1 MDVIDWLRKHAAQQ
15 PDKIALVDIPD
26 ARARTYRDL
35 DQRADRFAEY
45 VLARW
50 RLPPGAR
57 VAVLA
62 ANSSEYLE
70 LLFGCARAGVVM
82 VCLNWRLPVAELAP
96 VLEDCE
102 PAAFVCAERFVAT
115 AEALLATRGAM
126 PRLMIGAHQASSA
139 PTGDLPGQ
147 AGAATAARWPAYEA
161 ALGAASG
168 SAVGDDARAMD
179 DVWYLLYTSGT
190 TGQPKG
196 VIQTFGMAF
205 FNAVNV
211 TSATGLNR
219 EDSMLAVLPFF
230 HTAGLNLYAI
240 PLIHAGGTVEILR
253 EFDAAIALERLGS
266 GITMFLG
273 VPTVYLLLSQ
283 HPRFAHTDFARVRH
297 WGAGGA
303 PMPLAQIECWAA
315 RGATICLGYGM
326 TETGPCVFLPDVATA
341 QAKPGSVGKPV
352 GSMRARVVD
361 ADGNDCIA
369 GATGELLVRGLAV
382 TPGYWNLPEVTAR
395 TIVGGWLHTGDLA
408 RTDADG
414 DYWIVDRV
422 KDMFISGGENVYPA
436 EVENVLYRIPEVAE
450 AAVVGVAHAKW
461 GEVGLAVIALR
472 AGALLD
478 EDAVRSFCRGQ
489 LAAYKVP
496 RHVRFA
502 PELPRTPAGKVEKEK
517 LRAGF
522 VVPDG

>member
-1 MDVIDWLRKHAAQQ
+1 MYVIDWLRKHAAQH
-15 PDKIALVDIPD
+15 PDKVALVDVPD
-26 ARARTYRDL
+26 ARARTYREF
-35 DQRADRFAEY
+35 DQRADRFAEQ
-45 VLARW
+45 VRTRW
-50 RLPPGAR
+50 HLPRGAR

-82 VCLNWRLPVAELAP
+82 VCLNWRLPAAELAP
-96 VLEDCE
+96 VLGDCD

-115 AEALLATRGAM
+115 AEALLAARSAM
-126 PRLMIGAHQASSA
+126 PRLMISAQRAGSASA
-139 PTGDLPGQ
+139 GDPPEPT
-147 AGAATAARWPAYEA
+147 GAATTAQWPTYEA
-161 ALGAASG
+161 ALSAASG
-168 SAVGDDARAMD
+168 NAVGDDTRALN

-190 TGQPKG
+190 TGQAKG

-211 TSATGLNR
+211 TGATGLNR
-219 EDSMLAVLPFF
+219 DDSMLTVLPFF
-230 HTAGLNLYAI
+230 HTAGLNLYAL

-253 EFDAAIALERLGS
+253 EFDAGIALERLGS
-266 GITMFLG
+266 GLTMFLG

-283 HPRFAHTDFARVRH
+283 HPRFAHTDFSRVRH

-303 PMPLAQIECWAA
+303 PMPSAQIECWAA
-315 RGATICLGYGM
+315 RGVTVCLGYGM

-341 QAKPGSVGKPV
+341 QTKPGSVGKPV
-352 GSMRARVVD
+352 GSMLTRVVD
-361 ADGNDCIA
+361 ADGSDCIA
-369 GATGELLVRGLAV
+369 GVEGELLVRGPAV

-395 TIVGGWLHTGDLA
+395 TVVGGWLHTGDVA
-408 RTDADG
+408 RVDADG

-436 EVENVLYRIPEVAE
+436 EVENALYRMPEVAE
-450 AAVVGVAHAKW
+450 VAVVGVAHAKW
-461 GEVGLAVIALR
+461 GEVGLAVIVLR

-502 PELPRTPAGKVEKEK
+502 PELPRTPAGKVEKAK

-522 VVPDG
+522 VAPDV

>member
-1 MDVIDWLRKHAAQQ
+1 MYVIDWLRKHAAQQ
-15 PDKIALVDIPD
+15 PDKVALVDVPD
-26 ARARTYRDL
+26 ARARTYRDF
-35 DQRADRFAEY
+35 DQRADRFAEH

-82 VCLNWRLPVAELAP
+82 VCLNWRLSAAELTS
-96 VLEDCE
+96 VLEDSA
-102 PAAFVCAERFVAT
+102 PAAFVCSEQFVAT
-115 AEALLATRGAM
+115 AEALLAARSAM
-126 PRLMIGAHQASSA
+126 PRLMIGANRASSVGE
-139 PTGDLPGQ
+139 GDPSGQ
-147 AGAATAARWPAYEA
+147 TGAATAEQWPAYEA

-168 SAVGDDARAMD
+168 SAVGDDTHAMD

-190 TGQPKG
+190 TGQAKG

-219 EDSMLAVLPFF
+219 DDSMLAVLPFF
-230 HTAGLNLYAI
+230 HTGGLNLYAI

-266 GITMFLG
+266 GLTMFLG

-283 HPRFAHTDFARVRH
+283 HPRFAHTDLSRVRH

-303 PMPLAQIECWAA
+303 PMPLAQIERWAA
-315 RGATICLGYGM
+315 RGVTVCLGYGM

-352 GSMRARVVD
+352 GSMLTRVVD
-361 ADGNDCIA
+361 ADGSDCIA
-369 GATGELLVRGLAV
+369 GVAGELLVRGPSV
-382 TPGYWNLPEVTAR
+382 TPGYWKLPEVTAR
-395 TIVGGWLHTGDLA
+395 TIVEGWLHTGDVA
-408 RTDADG
+408 RVDADG

-436 EVENVLYRIPEVAE
+436 EVENALHRIPEVAE

-461 GEVGLAVIALR
+461 GEVGLAVIAVHE
-472 AGALLD
+472 GALLD

-496 RHVRFA
+496 RYVRFA
-502 PELPRTPAGKVEKEK
+502 PELPRTPAGKVEKSK

-522 VVPDG
+522 VAPDE